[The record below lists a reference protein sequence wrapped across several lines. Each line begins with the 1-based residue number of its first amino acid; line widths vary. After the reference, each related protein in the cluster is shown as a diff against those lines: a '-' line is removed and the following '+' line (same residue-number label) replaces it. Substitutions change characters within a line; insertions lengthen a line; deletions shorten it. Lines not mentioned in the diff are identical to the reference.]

1 MKTEIGV
8 DIDLAIKFLSENELV
23 AIPTETV
30 YGLSANAFVDIAVKK
45 IFFVKNRPFFNP
57 LILHTDSLEKIRSF
71 TDSFPKELEDIVN
84 NIWPG
89 PLTILL
95 KKNKKISDLVTANS
109 PFFAVRIPKHNITLN
124 LLSKIDFPLVAPSA
138 NPFGYVSPTR
148 ASHVLDQ
155 LSGKVKY
162 ILDGGICEIGLE
174 STIISFEEEEKKILI
189 HRIGGLSEED
199 ISKYTDLKVFF
210 EEKEKE
216 VLPGSF
222 DSHYSPSK
230 KLIICSDLKKEV
242 ELFDKKKI
250 GIISFMNNF
259 SEKEYFIKN
268 LSEKG
273 DLKEAAKNL
282 YKLFREF
289 DKSDVDIILIE
300 KVPSIGIG
308 KAINDKI
315 KRASFKYKFF

>member
-30 YGLSANAFVDIAVKK
+30 YGLSANAFVDIAVEK

-57 LILHTDSLEKIRSF
+57 LILHTDSIEKIRSF
-71 TDSFPKELEDIVN
+71 TDSFPKELEDLVN

-109 PFFAVRIPKHNITLN
+109 PFLAVRIPKHNIILD

-174 STIISFEEEEKKILI
+174 STIISFDKDQKKILI

-242 ELFDKKKI
+242 ELFDKKKV
-250 GIISFMNNF
+250 GVISFMNNF

-289 DKSDVDIILIE
+289 DKSDVDMILIE
-300 KVPSIGIG
+300 KVPPSGIG

-315 KRASFKYKFF
+315 KKASFKL